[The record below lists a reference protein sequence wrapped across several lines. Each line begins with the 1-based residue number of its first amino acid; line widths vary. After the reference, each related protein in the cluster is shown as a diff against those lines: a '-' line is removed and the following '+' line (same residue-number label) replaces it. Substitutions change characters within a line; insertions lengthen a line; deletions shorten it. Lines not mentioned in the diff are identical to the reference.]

1 LLTALFLIIGSDTL
15 RQFSYVAIL
24 FNTDYYYY
32 SLSSTDY
39 LFISTDCYLTHS
51 LSKPFSTAYTVQLIL
66 VQYYRLQLRQT
77 ETERSSTYYL
87 GESNVANL
95 MPRINGTTTL
105 FHRLPNTS

>member
-1 LLTALFLIIGSDTL
+1 MLTALFLIIASDTI

-24 FNTDYYYY
+24 F
-32 SLSSTDY
+32 STDY
-39 LFISTDCYLTHS
+39 
-51 LSKPFSTAYTVQLIL
+51 FSTAYTDQLIL
-66 VQYYRLQLRQT
+66 VQYYRLLLRQT

-87 GESNVANL
+87 GESNIANL